1 MQYLKHWESS
11 KGVENMIEF
20 LITTSGPVLLSLVGA
35 FFSIFTE
42 LLFKRLSN
50 KRDQQEEDITDRIKS
65 VTDILSNSMTEL
77 DLLQKELGQR
87 IELVEK
93 LKKEADQAEQIISM
107 TEEQVNAFKNTLNQE
122 LKKESKKSFWQG
134 VLVNFIFFILGA
146 VASYIVSKYLV

>member
-1 MQYLKHWESS
+1 
-11 KGVENMIEF
+11 
-20 LITTSGPVLLSLVGA
+20 
-35 FFSIFTE
+35 
-42 LLFKRLSN
+42 
-50 KRDQQEEDITDRIKS
+50 
-65 VTDILSNSMTEL
+65 MTEL

-134 VLVNFIFFILGA
+134 VLVNFIFFILTGLRNA
-146 VASYIVSKYLV
+146 DPYTFFDV